1 MGPVSKVP
9 WCWRMSSPCPTGC
22 LGMLPFSLVLF
33 WCHQDD
39 GDKDQ
44 ELALMYLNPLLSLPC
59 QKGPRKAH
67 LFLPG
72 RTRMQSPRSSRTGSS
87 CSTLYLISSKGA
99 KLWRAEEEKSV
110 CRRETQDKKGWEDIF
125 AYSVCRYPL
134 VKTHGSH
141 HTQSQHL
148 A

>member
-1 MGPVSKVP
+1 
-9 WCWRMSSPCPTGC
+9 
-22 LGMLPFSLVLF
+22 
-33 WCHQDD
+33 
-39 GDKDQ
+39 
-44 ELALMYLNPLLSLPC
+44 MYLNPLLSLPC
-59 QKGPRKAH
+59 QKGPHKAH